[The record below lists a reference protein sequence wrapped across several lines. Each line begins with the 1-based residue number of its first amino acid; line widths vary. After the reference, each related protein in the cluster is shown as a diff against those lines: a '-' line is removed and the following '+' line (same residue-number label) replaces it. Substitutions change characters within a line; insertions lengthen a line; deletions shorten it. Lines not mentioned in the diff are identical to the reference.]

1 MLNNLKVL
9 KRDGL
14 KQPFDK
20 QRLFIVVQKAAD
32 AANQK
37 IENLEDLV
45 GKILAKFEGK
55 EEVSVEDI
63 QGSVEHTLMVSKY
76 KETAKKYIEYRKSRD
91 IAREQKSRLFK
102 AVEGIVSQ
110 KDKTLLYENA
120 NLDSKTLTSQRTLIA
135 GELSKDIARSVIP
148 NYIYEAHVSGDIHWH
163 DLTFSPALPYVNCC
177 LVDYRGMLK
186 NGFTLGGANIQ
197 APKSIGVATAVVAQ
211 IIAQV
216 SSQNYGGT
224 SIADIDQGLAPYVK
238 MSYDKHVKNAEKF
251 GVNSVDEYAK
261 TLTEKE
267 TYDAFQALEYE
278 INSLF
283 NSHAQ
288 SPFTTVSFG
297 MGMSWEERLIQQCI
311 LKVRLE
317 GLGEKKITAVFPKL
331 IFFIGKGLNKNKED
345 VNYDI
350 KLLALK
356 CASKRLYPD
365 IESVENIKKITGSST
380 PVTSM
385 G

>member
-1 MLNNLKVL
+1 MKVATQVI
-9 KRDGL
+9 KRDGVIA
-14 KQPFDK
+14 QFDNN
-20 QRLFIVVQKAAD
+20 RIYLAIQKAATT
-32 AANQK
+32 ASQT
-37 IENLEDLV
+37 IENIEDLV
-45 GKILAKFEGK
+45 SKIISKFEGK
-55 EEVSVEDI
+55 EQVTVEDI
-63 QGSVEHTLMVSKY
+63 QSAVEHTLLVSKY

-120 NLDSKTLTSQRTLIA
+120 NVDSKTLTSQRTLIA
-135 GELSKDIARSVIP
+135 GELSKDIARSIIP
-148 NYIYEAHVSGDIHWH
+148 EHIYEAHVSGDIHWH

-177 LVDYRGMLK
+177 LVDYRNMLK

-197 APKSIGVATAVVAQ
+197 SPKSIGVATAVVAQ

-224 SIADIDQGLAPYVK
+224 SIANIDQGLAPYVK
-238 MSYDKHVKNAEKF
+238 MSYDKHIKNAKKF
-251 GVNSVDEYAK
+251 GITDIEDYAK

-297 MGMSWEERLIQQCI
+297 MGTNWEERLIQQCI

-331 IFFIGKGLNKNKED
+331 IFFVGKGLNRNKED

-350 KLLALK
+350 KRLALE

-365 IESVENIKKITGSST
+365 LISVENIKKITGSST